1 MALWGER
8 GWLEQ
13 SVIEG
18 ERDRS
23 KHDGEDTAV
32 LVRWRIHSDP
42 RCSSTTLGQKRHLAQ
57 TSPTA
62 TAFSGLQTGGQ
73 PTKQRIGASRSV
85 VAGVAYRGVKMDK
98 CNRVWRFGADMSAR
112 EE

>member
-1 MALWGER
+1 MLLVLVCLRGGEAMALWVEVVG
-8 GWLEQ
+8 LEQ
-13 SVIEG
+13 SVNEE

-62 TAFSGLQTGGQ
+62 TRFRGSRQADSPPNKGSGPAAPL
-73 PTKQRIGASRSV
+73 SR
-85 VAGVAYRGVKMDK
+85 AWHIEG
-98 CNRVWRFGADMSAR
+98 
-112 EE
+112 